1 MSIKI
6 PATIVKAEFDAVTQA
21 FAHLNGRNGHKE
33 QLLSLSPLGCS
44 TRLCPCIVLF
54 APPARAEAGLDHQ
67 RFHLLPFHASEKK
80 RMTTGQVNKVNIDEV
95 RAREKKRKR
104 ERERA
109 CQICLL
115 QGYL

>member
-1 MSIKI
+1 
-6 PATIVKAEFDAVTQA
+6 
-21 FAHLNGRNGHKE
+21 
-33 QLLSLSPLGCS
+33 
-44 TRLCPCIVLF
+44 
-54 APPARAEAGLDHQ
+54 
-67 RFHLLPFHASEKK
+67 
-80 RMTTGQVNKVNIDEV
+80 MTTGQVNKVNIDEV